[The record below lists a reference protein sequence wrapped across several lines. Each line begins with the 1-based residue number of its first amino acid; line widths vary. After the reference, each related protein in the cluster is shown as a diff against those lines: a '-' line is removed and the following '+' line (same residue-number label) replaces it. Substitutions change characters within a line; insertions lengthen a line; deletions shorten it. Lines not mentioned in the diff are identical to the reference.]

1 MKMTILAGTQE
12 LKEFSP
18 EYAHMY
24 SDEHRISAL
33 KRLISGMEIFSG
45 KAAGIC
51 YMKDEYFGTNV
62 SNDEKA
68 ETRFEKV
75 APTGHHSI
83 ADHTFITVLFEGI
96 PKMTAMILN
105 ALGFYDASEKSGRY
119 TVMKSDGYDM
129 NYILYDKWRG
139 IFTERIKYVYSN
151 LDDKLVEKL
160 SLENARYMLSVLA
173 PSTVMAYTTSLRMWS
188 YIRDMLN
195 RYIDRN
201 ANLLGDTDFNLKL
214 LDCITEL
221 RDKIN
226 ELGITSDKIVEN
238 KGRELNFLAK
248 QTGFNIWDEEESFS
262 ANYLIKYKSSFAG
275 LAQEQRHRTLDYFMC
290 FDGSPVKYYVPEILR
305 DTEYE
310 EKWLEDIVTVSESYP
325 IGTMVDVVETGLIT
339 NFLYK
344 CDERLCGRVQLETM
358 KNCMMNLCRF
368 ARSWHKSPFMM
379 NQLQKHFRDGKIVM
393 KCGNIKCMEPCV
405 WGPLMAQ
412 DRLI

>member
-62 SNDEKA
+62 SDDEKA
-68 ETRFEKV
+68 KTRFEKV
-75 APTGHHSI
+75 APTFHHSI

-119 TVMKSDGYDM
+119 TIMKSDGYDM

-139 IFTERIKYVYSN
+139 IFTERIKDVYSN

-160 SLENARYMLSVLA
+160 SLENARYMLSVFA

-201 ANLLGDTDFNLKL
+201 SNFIGDTDFNKKL
-214 LDCITEL
+214 LDCVVEL

-226 ELGITSDKIVEN
+226 ELGITSEKIVEN

-248 QTGFNIWDEEESFS
+248 QTGFNIWDEEECFGAS
-262 ANYLIKYKSSFAG
+262 YLIKYKSTFVG

-290 FDGSPVKYYVPEILR
+290 FDGSFLNFYVPEILG

-325 IGTMVDVVETGLIT
+325 TGTMVDVVETGLIT

-358 KNCMMNLCRF
+358 RNCMFNLCRF
-368 ARSWHKSPFMM
+368 TRSWNKSPFMM
-379 NQLQKHFRDGKIVM
+379 NQLSKHFRDGKIIM

-405 WGPLMAQ
+405 WGPVEAQ
-412 DRLI
+412 KRMI

>member
-12 LKEFSP
+12 LKEFNP
-18 EYAHMY
+18 EYAGMY

-129 NYILYDKWRG
+129 NYILYDKWVG
-139 IFTERIKYVYSN
+139 IFVKLIKERYPD

-160 SLENARYMLSVLA
+160 SLENARYMLSVFA
-173 PSTVMAYTTSLRMWS
+173 SSTVMAYTTSLRMWS

-201 ANLLGDTDFNLKL
+201 SNFIGDTDFNKKL
-214 LDCITEL
+214 LDCIVEL

-226 ELGITSDKIVEN
+226 EIGITSDKIVEN

-248 QTGFNIWDEEESFS
+248 QTGYNIWDEEECFGAS
-262 ANYLIKYKSSFAG
+262 YLIKYKSTLVG

-290 FDGSPVKYYVPEILR
+290 FDGSFLNFYVPEILR
-305 DTEYE
+305 GTEYE

-325 IGTMVDVVETGLIT
+325 NGTLVDVVETGLIT

-358 KNCMMNLCRF
+358 RNCMFNLCRF
-368 ARSWHKSPFMM
+368 TRSWHKSPFMM
-379 NQLQKHFRDGKIVM
+379 NQLSKHFRDGKIIM

-405 WGPLMAQ
+405 WGPVEAQ
-412 DRLI
+412 KRMI